1 MLQVLG
7 NRSGFSRRQLLQV
20 GGAGM
25 MGLHFDKLLQAEG
38 QTGDRDAQAKAV
50 IFVFLFGG
58 PSQLETFDVR
68 PDAPSTI
75 RGPFQT
81 IPTKTPGLRFCEHLP
96 QLADISD
103 KFALIRTVNH
113 SENNHNGCHFIQTG
127 QALSLI
133 HI

>member
-1 MLQVLG
+1 
-7 NRSGFSRRQLLQV
+7 
-20 GGAGM
+20 M

-68 PDAPSTI
+68 PDAPTI

-81 IPTKTPGLRFCEHLP
+81 IPTKTPGLRFLNICP
-96 QLADISD
+96 NWP
-103 KFALIRTVNH
+103 T
-113 SENNHNGCHFIQTG
+113 
-127 QALSLI
+127 SLI
-133 HI
+133 NSR